1 MIIKLKFILTL
12 LFLSF
17 SIIGAFAQTLHQS
30 INGGGGDATGTG
42 GSVSYSTGQA
52 FYVDAKGSSGS
63 IAPGVQQPYEISV
76 VTAIEHTEDISLV
89 IEAFPNP
96 TNSIL
101 LLKISG
107 NRTEPMSYQ
116 LFDLFGKLL
125 QFERIEGTTT
135 PIDMSNLVKASYLLR
150 VISDKNELK
159 IFKIIKN

>member
-1 MIIKLKFILTL
+1 MNTKPKFILTL

-42 GSVSYSTGQA
+42 GTVSYSTGQA
-52 FYVDAKGSSGS
+52 FYADATGSSGS
-63 IAPGVQQPYEISV
+63 IAPGVQQPFEISV
-76 VTAIEHTEDISLV
+76 VTAIEQTEDISLV

-107 NRTEPMSYQ
+107 NRTDPMSYQ
-116 LFDLFGKLL
+116 VFDFSGKLL
-125 QFERIEGTTT
+125 QCERITGTAT
-135 PIDMSNLVKASYLLR
+135 PIDMTSLVKASYLLR
-150 VISDKNELK
+150 VISDNKELK

>member
-1 MIIKLKFILTL
+1 MITKLKFILAL
-12 LFLSF
+12 LLLSF
-17 SIIGAFAQTLHQS
+17 SISGAVAQNLHQS
-30 INGGGGDATGTG
+30 INGGGGDASGTG
-42 GSVSYSTGQA
+42 GTVSYSAGQV
-52 FYVDAKGSSGS
+52 FYTDARGSSGS

-125 QFERIEGTTT
+125 QCERIADTAT
-135 PIDMSNLVKASYLLR
+135 PINMSNLARASYLLR
-150 VISDKNELK
+150 VISDKKEIK